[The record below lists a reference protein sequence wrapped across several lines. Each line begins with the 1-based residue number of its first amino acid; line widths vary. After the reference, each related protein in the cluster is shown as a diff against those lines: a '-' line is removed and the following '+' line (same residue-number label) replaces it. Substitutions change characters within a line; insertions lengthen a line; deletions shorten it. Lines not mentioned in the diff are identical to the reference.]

1 MATARSERYGLL
13 KKARKAAAPL
23 FSSII
28 PKKQLSRS
36 GLEGQLRY
44 SIVIVRYLLFIIT
57 SAFYL
62 AGPPHARMHIKVVVV
77 LTMLIATILAQNLYS
92 TWQPRTKGM
101 HTDRAGS
108 LAENDD
114 WSITKLI
121 IVETIGIALLT
132 IPTGG
137 LNSPFIWYAL
147 NPIII
152 AAVCLPVY
160 RCWMLLG
167 LFIALATSASSIYP
181 GISSTVGSFL
191 YENTSTLFVFF
202 LTTSLAQVAGSLYN
216 RLGIAYES
224 LAASHALSERSLEY
238 ISSLYQALEA
248 FSSQEDRAQLA
259 EVLASYAAKLC
270 DRPAACYLRH
280 ELEQA
285 EPSEP
290 AILCVSGS
298 TEEGEDIDWQRR
310 LYTMWNQVEPGQAIL
325 ISVIDDDRQLIAV
338 PVESNAEYFGILAYV
353 QTGEAAGYL
362 AERQKSLTFLAE
374 LGGIVLE
381 RMKGDRLWGRLL
393 VSEEQNR
400 ISNEIHDGIA
410 QYLFSIVMSLH
421 SISKV
426 DSHIQA
432 PSVQKQL
439 RLIEETAKRAS
450 TELRASIY
458 QLNPSKRG
466 ESLFVDNLAS
476 YLDDLGRLNGIKV
489 DLQAEGC
496 EELISPALRK
506 ILYRIVRESCSNAI
520 WHGACQTLEVSLDMS
535 PGRTILEIADDGR
548 GLPQPEDRD
557 KDWKPGLGIKNIS
570 QLVAQFDGELEIKN
584 RPGRGTLVRCTIPKQ
599 YCTEQTYEEAII

>member
-1 MATARSERYGLL
+1 MATAKPEQFNLV
-13 KKARKAAAPL
+13 KKAIKAAAPW
-23 FSSII
+23 FSSIS
-28 PKKQLSRS
+28 PKNQLSRA
-36 GLEGQLRY
+36 GLEGQLRH
-44 SIVIVRYLLFIIT
+44 SILIVRYLLFIIT

-77 LTMLIATILAQNLYS
+77 LTMLIATVLAQNLYS
-92 TWQPRTKGM
+92 TWQPQNKGLCPDRT
-101 HTDRAGS
+101 GS
-108 LAENDD
+108 LKENDD

-160 RCWMLLG
+160 RCWLVLA
-167 LFIALATSASSIYP
+167 LFLTSATSASSIYP
-181 GISSTVGSFL
+181 GINGTIASFL
-191 YENTSTLFVFF
+191 FENTSTLFVFF

-216 RLGIAYES
+216 RLGIAYEK
-224 LAASHALSERSLEY
+224 LAASHQLSERSLEY

-270 DRPAACYLRH
+270 DRPAACYLRQEVEQS
-280 ELEQA
+280 EL
-285 EPSEP
+285 SEP
-290 AILCVSGS
+290 TILCVSGS
-298 TEEGEDIDWQRR
+298 TEEQQDIDWQRM
-310 LYTMWNQVEPGQAIL
+310 LYTMWNQVEPGQAL
-325 ISVIDDDRQLIAV
+325 LLSVIDEDRQLIAV

-353 QTGEAAGYL
+353 QTREAAGYL
-362 AERQKSLTFLAE
+362 AERQKSLAFLAE

-426 DSHIQA
+426 DSHLQA
-432 PSVQKQL
+432 PSIQKQL

-450 TELRASIY
+450 SELRASIY
-458 QLNPSKRG
+458 QLNPGKRG

-520 WHGACQTLEVSLDMS
+520 RHGGCQTLEISLDMS
-535 PGRTILEIADDGR
+535 PGRTVLEIADDGR
-548 GLPQPEDRD
+548 GLPKPEDRG
-557 KDWKPGLGIKNIS
+557 KDWKPGLGIKNIT

-599 YCTEQTYEEAII
+599 YCPEQTYEEAII

>member
-1 MATARSERYGLL
+1 MIFARTDRTNLAE
-13 KKARKAAAPL
+13 KARKAAAPFL
-23 FSSII
+23 NSIS
-28 PKKQLSRS
+28 PKNQLSRA

-44 SIVIVRYLLFIIT
+44 SLLIVRYLLFIIT

-62 AGPPHARMHIKVVVV
+62 AGPPHARLHIKLVVV
-77 LTMLIATILAQNLYS
+77 LTMLMATILAQNLYS
-92 TWQPRTKGM
+92 TWRPRTQ
-101 HTDRAGS
+101 S
-108 LAENDD
+108 LPSAQTNCLEEKDG
-114 WSITKLI
+114 WSVTRLI
-121 IVETIGIALLT
+121 IVETVGIALLS

-160 RCWMLLG
+160 RCWMVLA
-167 LFIALATSASSIYP
+167 LFLASATSASSIYP
-181 GISSTVGSFL
+181 GINGTIASFL
-191 YENTSTLFVFF
+191 YENTSTLFVFI

-216 RLGIAYES
+216 RLGIAYEN
-224 LAASHALSERSLEY
+224 LAASHAQSERSLEY

-248 FSSQEDRAQLA
+248 FSSQEDRAHLA

-270 DRPAACYLRH
+270 DRPAACYLCQD
-280 ELEQA
+280 LERSEPA
-285 EPSEP
+285 EPS
-290 AILCVSGS
+290 ILCVSGS
-298 TEEGEDIDWQRR
+298 AEDDKDIDWQRL
-310 LYTMWNQVEPGQAIL
+310 LYTLWNQVKPGQAIV
-325 ISVIDDDRQLIAV
+325 IRAIDDDRQLIAV

-353 QTGEAAGYL
+353 QTLEAAGYL

-458 QLNPSKRG
+458 QLNPGKRG

-476 YLDDLGRLNGIKV
+476 YLDDLGHLNGIKV
-489 DLQAEGC
+489 DLQAQGC

-520 WHGACQTLEVSLDMS
+520 RHGGCHSLEVRLDMS

-548 GLPQPEDRD
+548 GLGRPEDRD
-557 KDWKPGLGIKNIS
+557 KDWKPGLGIKNIT

-599 YCTEQTYEEAII
+599 YCPEQTYKEAII

>member
-181 GISSTVGSFL
+181 GISSTVGAFL

-520 WHGACQTLEVSLDMS
+520 RHGACQTLEVSLDMS

>member
-92 TWQPRTKGM
+92 TWQPRAKGM
-101 HTDRAGS
+101 HTDKAGS

-181 GISSTVGSFL
+181 GISSTVGAFL

-202 LTTSLAQVAGSLYN
+202 LTTSLAQVAGSLYK

-325 ISVIDDDRQLIAV
+325 ISVLDDDRQLIAV

-489 DLQAEGC
+489 DLQAQGC

-520 WHGACQTLEVSLDMS
+520 RHGACQTLEVSLDMS

>member
-1 MATARSERYGLL
+1 MATL
-13 KKARKAAAPL
+13 KPKQSRLITKVGKAVAPL
-23 FSSII
+23 FCSIS
-28 PKKQLSRS
+28 PKNQLDRA
-36 GLEGQLRY
+36 GLEGQLRH
-44 SIVIVRYLLFIIT
+44 SILIVRYLLFIIT

-62 AGPPHARMHIKVVVV
+62 AGPPYTRIHIKIVVVF
-77 LTMLIATILAQNLYS
+77 TMLIATILAQNLYS
-92 TWQPRTKGM
+92 TWQPKVKGA
-101 HTDRAGS
+101 HIDRAGDIE
-108 LAENDD
+108 ENND

-137 LNSPFIWYAL
+137 LNSPFVWYAL

-152 AAVCLPVY
+152 AALCLPVY
-160 RCWMLLG
+160 RCWLVLA
-167 LFIALATSASSIYP
+167 LFLASATSASSIYP
-181 GISSTVGSFL
+181 GIRGSLVSFL
-191 YENTSTLFVFF
+191 YENTSTLFVFIM
-202 LTTSLAQVAGSLYN
+202 TTSLAQVAASLYN
-216 RLGIAYES
+216 RLGIAYER
-224 LAASHALSERSLEY
+224 LAATHALSERSLEY

-248 FSSQEDRAQLA
+248 FSSQEDRAHLA

-270 DRPAACYLRH
+270 DCPAACYLRQD
-280 ELEQA
+280 LEQ
-285 EPSEP
+285 SEP
-290 AILCVSGS
+290 GEPTILCISGS
-298 TEEGEDIDWQRR
+298 KEDEDDIDWPK
-310 LYTMWNQVEPGQAIL
+310 LLCSLWNQVERGQAIL
-325 ISVIDDDRQLIAV
+325 ISSIDEDRQLIAV

-353 QTGEAAGYL
+353 QTRQAASSL
-362 AERQKSLTFLAE
+362 AERQKSLAFLAE

-421 SISKV
+421 SLSKV

-450 TELRASIY
+450 SELRASIY

-476 YLDDLGRLNGIKV
+476 YLDDLGRLNGIRV
-489 DLQAEGC
+489 DLQSEGC

-506 ILYRIVRESCSNAI
+506 ILYRIIRESCSNAI
-520 WHGACQTLEVSLDMS
+520 RHGGCQTLEVSLDMA

-548 GLPQPEDRD
+548 GLPKPEDRS

-599 YCTEQTYEEAII
+599 YCPEQTYEEAII

>member
-92 TWQPRTKGM
+92 TWQPRAKGM
-101 HTDRAGS
+101 HTDKAGS

-181 GISSTVGSFL
+181 GISGTVGSFL

-202 LTTSLAQVAGSLYN
+202 LTTSLAQVAGSLYK

-325 ISVIDDDRQLIAV
+325 ISVLDDDRQLIAV

-489 DLQAEGC
+489 DLQAQGC

-520 WHGACQTLEVSLDMS
+520 RHGACQTLEVSLDMS

>member
-1 MATARSERYGLL
+1 MADARTDQIRLA

-23 FSSII
+23 FNSIS
-28 PKKQLSRS
+28 PKNQLSRA

-44 SIVIVRYLLFIIT
+44 SISIVRYLLFIIT

-62 AGPPHARMHIKVVVV
+62 AGPPHARLHIKLLVV
-77 LTMLIATILAQNLYS
+77 LTMLMATILAQNLYS
-92 TWQPRTKGM
+92 TWRPRTK
-101 HTDRAGS
+101 S
-108 LAENDD
+108 LPSRQKNCLEEQDD
-114 WSITKLI
+114 WSVTRLI
-121 IVETIGIALLT
+121 IVETVGIALLS

-160 RCWMLLG
+160 RCWMVLA
-167 LFIALATSASSIYP
+167 LFLASATLASSIYP
-181 GISSTVGSFL
+181 GINETIASFL
-191 YENTSTLFVFF
+191 YANTSTLFVFF

-224 LAASHALSERSLEY
+224 LAASHAQSERSLEY

-270 DRPAACYLRH
+270 DRPAACYLRQDP
-280 ELEQA
+280 EWSEPG
-285 EPSEP
+285 EPS
-290 AILCVSGS
+290 ILCVSGS
-298 TEEGEDIDWQRR
+298 AEDEKDIDWQRL
-310 LYTMWNQVEPGQAIL
+310 LYTLWNQVEPGQAIL
-325 ISVIDDDRQLIAV
+325 ISVIDDDRQLVAV

-353 QTGEAAGYL
+353 QTLDAAGYL

-432 PSVQKQL
+432 PSVQRQL

-458 QLNPSKRG
+458 QLNPGKRG

-476 YLDDLGRLNGIKV
+476 YLDDLGHLNGIKV
-489 DLQAEGC
+489 DLQAQGS

-520 WHGACQTLEVSLDMS
+520 RHGGCNSLEVSLDMS

-548 GLPQPEDRD
+548 GLGRPEDRD
-557 KDWKPGLGIKNIS
+557 KDWQPGLGIKNIT

-599 YCTEQTYEEAII
+599 YCPEQTYKEAII